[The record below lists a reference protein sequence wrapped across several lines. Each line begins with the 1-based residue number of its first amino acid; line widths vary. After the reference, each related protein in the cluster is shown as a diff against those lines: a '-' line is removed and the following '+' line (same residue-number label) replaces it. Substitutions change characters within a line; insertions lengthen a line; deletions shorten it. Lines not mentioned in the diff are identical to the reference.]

1 MNKLIKFFELIIQI
15 VTNVTFLNKKI
26 CKKEVA
32 DFNLRNVVEAY
43 SSILAESSNQ
53 RSSFCSILFKIC

>member
-26 CKKEVA
+26 CKKDVA
-32 DFNLRNVVEAY
+32 DFN
-43 SSILAESSNQ
+43 
-53 RSSFCSILFKIC
+53 